1 MDIDPSKESEI
12 QPEVFLEPAPA
23 LSGEPDLG
31 PSPAQPAP
39 ALSGEPD
46 LGPSPA
52 EPAPARTNEPSAQP
66 PAEPAD
72 PLTADNLRQAGVYSV
87 FLRSQEDGRH
97 RYFLTKIVHLDE
109 NVVHLVVLSPD
120 FAYRPD
126 RLQAEQSKASLP
138 GDIEEAR
145 SRHMSVS
152 RRLFS
157 LMLPVFCYEEAATDR
172 ELNGYRRW
180 KILDTRE
187 VADAPSQLP
196 GFDGKSAAWRIFLF
210 SGVPFGLLQAAWH
223 YYIDGL
229 TVALL
234 VLPLSTIIFGGGMV
248 LTQRYFVRR
257 RLQKSGN
264 LGKGWEDSA
273 MSAYQMAETQLA
285 LPFSAV
291 FSRALGALAQLK
303 GSRIILKDQAGT
315 IEAEVKEGFSSEGQ
329 SVSISIY
336 SVGLDRAG
344 VVVRSVPRKG
354 GELDLGKNHEN
365 VQSILNFLK
374 EGV

>member
-1 MDIDPSKESEI
+1 MDIDPEMPESEAA
-12 QPEVFLEPAPA
+12 PEPAPE
-23 LSGEPDLG
+23 S
-31 PSPAQPAP
+31 
-39 ALSGEPD
+39 
-46 LGPSPA
+46 
-52 EPAPARTNEPSAQP
+52 EPAPEPGSVHP
-66 PAEPAD
+66 EPEAS
-72 PLTADNLRQAGVYSV
+72 DNLRQAGVYSV

-109 NVVHLVVLSPD
+109 NIVHLVVLSPD
-120 FAYRPD
+120 FAYRPNS
-126 RLQAEQSKASLP
+126 LQAEQSKATLP

-157 LMLPVFCYEEAATDR
+157 LMLPVYCYEEAVNDL

-248 LTQRYFVRR
+248 LTQRYFVKR
-257 RLQKSGN
+257 RLQKSGT
-264 LGKGWEDSA
+264 LAKGWEDSA

-285 LPFSAV
+285 LPFSAA
-291 FSRALGALAQLK
+291 FARALGALSRLK